1 MSADIKVMKQW
12 HHTRTPIQG
21 IVNSDDMIPYME
33 LNVDAEAI
41 AHEATCLARSPKEY
55 VSHRRAAI
63 PELINQP
70 KSDGR
75 GSLMGTVGFTCG
87 SSGLNHTDVS

>member
-1 MSADIKVMKQW
+1 
-12 HHTRTPIQG
+12 
-21 IVNSDDMIPYME
+21 MIPYME

-55 VSHRRAAI
+55 VTGRRAAI
-63 PELINQP
+63 LKLINQP
-70 KSDGR
+70 QFDGR
-75 GSLMGTVGFTCG
+75 GSLMGTVRFACR

>member
-1 MSADIKVMKQW
+1 MSSDIKVLRQW

-21 IVNSDDMIPYME
+21 IANSDDMIPYME

-55 VSHRRAAI
+55 MSHRRAAI
-63 PELINQP
+63 PELTKQP
-70 KSDGR
+70 KLDGR
-75 GSLMGTVGFTCG
+75 GSFVGTGRSTCW
-87 SSGLNHTDVS
+87 S

>member
-1 MSADIKVMKQW
+1 MSADIKVLRQW

-55 VSHRRAAI
+55 VYYCHVVM
-63 PELINQP
+63 PELTRQP
-70 KSDGR
+70 KLDSR
-75 GSLMGTVGFTCG
+75 GSFVGTGRFTCR
-87 SSGLNHTDVS
+87 SSGSDHIDDR

>member
-1 MSADIKVMKQW
+1 MSADIKVLRQW

-55 VSHRRAAI
+55 VSYCRVAM
-63 PELINQP
+63 PKLIRQP
-70 KSDGR
+70 KLDSR
-75 GSLMGTVGFTCG
+75 GSSVGTGRSTCR
-87 SSGLNHTDVS
+87 SSTFKNTDVR